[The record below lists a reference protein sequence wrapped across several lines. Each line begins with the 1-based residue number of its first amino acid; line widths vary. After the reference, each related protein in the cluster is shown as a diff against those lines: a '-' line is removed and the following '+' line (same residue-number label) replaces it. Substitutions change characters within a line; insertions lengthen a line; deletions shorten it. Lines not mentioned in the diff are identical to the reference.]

1 MTGRVVKGIGGF
13 YYVFDGENIYMGKAR
28 GNLKR
33 NKDLIYVGD
42 VVDFEIDDNS
52 ECIINSV
59 LRRDNFLI
67 RPPASNLEM
76 LVLVFAAADPEV
88 NFPVV
93 DKLLA
98 ACEAKNIDTAICI
111 TKGDLVSEDKLNGY
125 MNVYRAIYPTVA
137 VNGQTGDGIDDL
149 VEVISGK
156 SVALAGPSGVGK
168 SSITNMILGYETAA
182 TGSISDKTMRGRHTT
197 RHVEIFPLEDGTF
210 LYDTPGFTSLE
221 MPSMDEHDIWK
232 LLPEFRKLAGQ
243 CRYSDC
249 MHINE
254 PECAVKEALVEGEI
268 PATRYESYLLMTE
281 EVKKWHK

>member
-13 YYVFDGENIYMGKAR
+13 YYVYDGEHTYMGKAR

-42 VVDFEIDDNS
+42 VVDYEIDDNN

-67 RPPASNLEM
+67 RPPASNLGM

-111 TKGDLVSEDKLNGY
+111 TKGDLVSEDKLNEY
-125 MNVYRAIYPTVA
+125 MNVYRSIYPTVA
-137 VNGQTGDGIDDL
+137 VNGQTGDGINDL
-149 VEVISGK
+149 VEVIRGK

-221 MPSMDEHDIWK
+221 MPSMDEHDIGK
-232 LLPEFRKLAGQ
+232 LLPEFRRLAGQ

-254 PECAVKEALVEGEI
+254 PDCAVKEALAEGEI
-268 PATRYESYLLMTE
+268 PETRYESYLLMTE